1 MPQSILYYPTININD
16 GAWLRSALLYWDGIS
31 SIVPYEN
38 YAHLSPELLFL
49 ENQGIYRPVYPQDLF
64 FSEYASDFID
74 EFIRRLSRTHYSMV
88 KNRAD
93 REKLD
98 RKRVYVHRNKIHA
111 PALHELIHYRKIPN
125 ELIELLEDSGFA
137 RDYNNDG
144 WMEIDARVAQIY
156 MRTFAEFAVK
166 CYDENIV
173 IGTDRKSYQNQLYCN
188 TAKRRNN
195 SCINISLER
204 CLPQPRMDA
213 SFEDILYFKN
223 EHRDELLQFMSM
235 LRSYERQLAQAKSVE
250 EIGFYTEQFKEAW
263 QSAIKQTQR
272 LFAQA
277 RSAFVWGTAQT
288 LLAVPGLVQSGG
300 ALIEGI
306 PTDRGKAIVTASMF
320 GGTAFVGV
328 KNCYIAYKDKVSSTR
343 DSEGF
348 AYLLKAAQSDLISI
362 V

>member
-49 ENQGIYRPVYPQDLF
+49 EKQGIYRPVYPQDLF
-64 FSEYASDFID
+64 FSEYASDFIE
-74 EFIRRLSRTHYSMV
+74 EFIRRLSRYQYSV
-88 KNRAD
+88 ERNRAAQ
-93 REKLD
+93 EGLG
-98 RKRVYVHRNKIHA
+98 RKRVRVHRNKIHA
-111 PALHELIHYRKIPN
+111 PALQELIHYRKIPN
-125 ELIELLEDSGFA
+125 ELIELLENSGMVH
-137 RDYNNDG
+137 DYNNDG
-144 WMEIDARVAQIY
+144 WMGIDARVAQIY
-156 MRTFAEFAVK
+156 MRTFAEYAVK

-173 IGTDRKSYQNQLYCN
+173 IGTDRKTYQNQLYCN
-188 TAKRRNN
+188 TAKKRDNA
-195 SCINISLER
+195 CINISLER
-204 CLPQPRMDA
+204 CLPQPRMDV

-235 LRSYERQLAQAKSVE
+235 LRTYEKQLAQAKSVE
-250 EIGFYTEQFKEAW
+250 EIRFHTEQFKETW
-263 QSAIKQTQR
+263 QSAIRQTQR

-277 RSAFVWGTAQT
+277 RSAFVWGTMQT
-288 LLAVPGLVQSGG
+288 LMAVPGLVQSGE
-300 ALIEGI
+300 AFLEDI
-306 PTDRGKAIVTASMF
+306 PDERGRAIATASMLS
-320 GGTAFVGV
+320 GAALVGV